1 MSPGSRK
8 PSRAARA
15 IAAVGLAVS
24 VAAILA
30 GPDAGAAGSPLASAG
45 IPHPPHSIGTAA
57 GSHTAAGPDYPG
69 ALWEPASP
77 ANYTIADRPGSL
89 PIQRIIIHVA
99 QGGFASTYQ
108 WFRNPAAQASAHY
121 IVSQTGQV
129 AQMVPERDIAWH
141 AGNWA
146 YNETSIGIEH
156 AGYTQLGDFTQSQYL
171 ASARLSAYLVRKY
184 TIVPDRTHIIG
195 HYQVPD
201 PNHPGEFGGIDHHT
215 DPGPY
220 WKWPMYM
227 ALIRLYANVTY
238 GQTLDDSVPADFH
251 TAPGWYTS
259 TARPGYTGSGY
270 HYALPSRT
278 EADPVSYRLNTPQTD
293 GYDVF
298 MRWPCNP
305 SYNRQVTVGFATTT
319 GYHATH
325 VDESQNCERWNY
337 VGTYTFAAGDS
348 ARMVILRT
356 SPDPGNIAAD
366 AVRIVETRDLVP
378 PAESGTPTVTATG
391 RTSVSLSWPAATDNV
406 EVAGYRLWANG
417 LATGNVATTDATI
430 AGLRCNWGYTF
441 WVRAYDGF
449 WNLTPE
455 PATVHVVTAAC
466 PAPPTG
472 VTATASITP
481 GDATLS
487 WTDSADANAGYAVYV
502 DGVRTATAAAGATSY
517 PLTGLTCGIDHTI
530 GVQSLATDGTVSTQ
544 ATTDLLL
551 TC

>member
-1 MSPGSRK
+1 MSPGSRQ
-8 PSRAARA
+8 SRVACFVLVACAAA
-15 IAAVGLAVS
+15 LLAAPG
-24 VAAILA
+24 
-30 GPDAGAAGSPLASAG
+30 AGAAASPLDSAG
-45 IPHPPHSIGTAA
+45 IPHPPHSLGAFANAHAA
-57 GSHTAAGPDYPG
+57 TGPDYPW

-77 ANYTIADRPGSL
+77 ANYTIADRPVSN
-89 PIQRIIIHVA
+89 PIQRIVIHVA

-121 IVSQTGQV
+121 LVSQTGQV

-156 AGYTQLGDFTQSQYL
+156 AGYTQLGDFTQAEYL

-201 PNHPGEFGGIDHHT
+201 PDHPGEFGGIDHHT

-227 ALIRLYANVTY
+227 AFIRLYANVSY
-238 GQTLDDSVPADFH
+238 GQTVDDSTPGEFH
-251 TAPGWYTS
+251 ASAGWYTS
-259 TARPGYTGSGY
+259 RARPGYTGSGY
-270 HYALPSRT
+270 HYTTPSRT
-278 EADPVSYRLNTPQTD
+278 DADPVSYRLDTPETD

-298 MRWPCNP
+298 MRWPCN
-305 SYNRQVTVGFATTT
+305 SGYNRDVTVGFATTT

-325 VDESQNCERWNY
+325 VDESTSCERWNY
-337 VGTYTFAAGDS
+337 VGTYTFPAGVA

-366 AVRIVETRDLVP
+366 AVRIVENRDLVP
-378 PAESGTPTVTATG
+378 PVEDGSATLTATT
-391 RTSVSLSWPAATDNV
+391 RTSVSLSWPAATDNI
-406 EVAGYRLWANG
+406 EVAGYRLWVDGSAR
-417 LATGNVATTDATI
+417 GNVASTSATI
-430 AGLRCNWGYTF
+430 GDLRCNWGYTF
-441 WVRAYDGF
+441 WVRAFDGF
-449 WNLTPE
+449 WNLVPE
-455 PATVHVVTAAC
+455 PVAVHAMTAAC

-472 VTATASITP
+472 VTATQSAIA

-487 WTDSADANAGYAVYV
+487 WTGSADANAGYAVYV
-502 DGVRTATAAAGATSY
+502 DGVRTATAPAGATSY
-517 PLTGLTCGIDHTI
+517 PLTRLTCGVEHTL
-530 GVQSLATDGTVSTQ
+530 GAQSLATDGTVSTV
-544 ATTDLLL
+544 ATTDLQLV
-551 TC
+551 C